1 MQQKL
6 TEDHIS
12 DEVLKLT
19 FKDPST
25 GNAFGIEAARELLS
39 LIKEMSSRKS
49 KIRVLIFTG
58 FDRFFCTGGNLKHYR
73 SLKTKSAGIKVNRE
87 ISKIL
92 KTFEAMKIV
101 KIAQVNGDCYGGGL
115 ELLSCFDLVFSRND
129 VLFGF
134 WQSKQGVSFG
144 WGGGARLAKR
154 ITLSQA
160 KRLLLGS
167 QTLSAYDAADINL
180 VDRVFSR
187 FEFENA
193 TLDFAKRIAL
203 NSRKTSSAIQALD
216 LKNESEVFS
225 QLWWSKEH
233 LSRLGK

>member
-1 MQQKL
+1 M
-6 TEDHIS
+6 
-12 DEVLKLT
+12 EVLKLT
-19 FKDPST
+19 FSDPGT
-25 GNAFGIEAARELLS
+25 GNAFGIEAAKELLS
-39 LIKEMSSRKS
+39 LTKKISSNHS

-101 KIAQVNGDCYGGGL
+101 KIAQDNGDCYGGGL

-134 WQSKQGVSFG
+134 WQSKQALSFG
-144 WGGGARLAKR
+144 WGGAARLAKR
-154 ITLSQA
+154 ISLSQA
-160 KRLLLGS
+160 QRLLLGS
-167 QTLSAYDAADINL
+167 ETLTAYDAANINL

-187 FEFENA
+187 FEFDHA
-193 TLDFAKRIAL
+193 TLELAKRIAL
-203 NSRKTSSAIQALD
+203 NSRPTNSSIQALN

-225 QLWWSKEH
+225 QLWWSQEH